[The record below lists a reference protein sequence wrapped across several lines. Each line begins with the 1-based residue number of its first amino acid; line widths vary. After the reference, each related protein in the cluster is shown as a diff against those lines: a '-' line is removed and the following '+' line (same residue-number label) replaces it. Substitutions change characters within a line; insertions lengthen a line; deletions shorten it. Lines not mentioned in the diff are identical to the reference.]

1 MGLCASKPVREAR
14 EDKGDLIQPSN
25 APVEPRGEP
34 NLEEKEEET
43 APLDNAHLLSRWP
56 ALEDVRVRD
65 LAAALDALKARFPT
79 REALDSATRD
89 EIEAAVAHLGDE
101 VKAAFFS
108 AKDAPLGPAPPPPT
122 IPDKDLKGAGL
133 DLTQH
138 TDVKKGVTLPMTAA
152 NRLVLEWPRDLRDLP
167 ASKPPPAVFIK
178 TSSRARPT
186 GWPRCCTARWR
197 TSACRPSTTAST
209 WTRAASWVAR

>member
-101 VKAAFFS
+101 VKAAFF
-108 AKDAPLGPAPPPPT
+108 PPRTRPSDPRPRHRPSPT
-122 IPDKDLKGAGL
+122 R
-133 DLTQH
+133 T
-138 TDVKKGVTLPMTAA
+138 
-152 NRLVLEWPRDLRDLP
+152 
-167 ASKPPPAVFIK
+167 
-178 TSSRARPT
+178 SRAPGSTSRST
-186 GWPRCCTARWR
+186 R
-197 TSACRPSTTAST
+197 T
-209 WTRAASWVAR
+209 WKRA